1 MTLLNLS
8 FTTVRSVR
16 TVVLLLA
23 ASMLVAC
30 ASPAVK
36 PNIDQNAA
44 NLNAQH
50 LKSLA
55 EIAGF
60 SIQGRIG
67 IQTNPKGFSGS
78 LIWQH
83 SANADD
89 IALYSPL
96 GSQVASINS
105 TATQITLLDS
115 SGKSYSAADAETL
128 TQDVL
133 GWRLPLKGLSDWA
146 LGRPRSAPIQHS
158 AWNAQGQLTHLEQDG
173 WNIEY
178 DNYQQQGA
186 YALPSKIYL
195 KSQQL
200 NIKLLVEKWNQ
211 PQQ

>member
-1 MTLLNLS
+1 MAYLKISLP
-8 FTTVRSVR
+8 TVRTLR
-16 TVVLLLA
+16 TVLFLLTTSLLA
-23 ASMLVAC
+23 AC

-36 PNIDQNAA
+36 PNISQDAA
-44 NLNAQH
+44 KLNVQH

-55 EIAGF
+55 DIAGF

-78 LIWQH
+78 LIWLH
-83 SANADD
+83 GESADD
-89 IALYSPL
+89 IALFSPL
-96 GSQVASINS
+96 GSQVASIKS
-105 TATQITLLDS
+105 TATQITLLDG
-115 SGKSYSAADAETL
+115 SGKSYHAADAETL

-146 LGRPRSAPIQHS
+146 LGRPRPAPIQSS
-158 AWNAQGQLTHLEQDG
+158 AWNAQGLLTHLEQDG

-186 YALPSKIYL
+186 HMLPGKIYL

>member
-1 MTLLNLS
+1 MALLKKPLH
-8 FTTVRSVR
+8 TVRMMR
-16 TVVLLLA
+16 TVLLLMST
-23 ASMLVAC
+23 SMLFAC

-36 PNIDQNAA
+36 PQISEDATNV
-44 NLNAQH
+44 NAQH
-50 LKSLA
+50 LKSLSG
-55 EIAGF
+55 ITNF

-83 SANADD
+83 RPSADD
-89 IALYSPL
+89 IDLFSPL
-96 GSQVASINS
+96 GSQVASIKS

-115 SGKSYSAADAETL
+115 SGKSYHAADAETL

-146 LGRPRSAPIQHS
+146 LGRPRLAPIKHS

-173 WNIEY
+173 WKIEY
-178 DNYQQQGA
+178 ENYQQQGNHS
-186 YALPSKIYL
+186 LPGKIYL
-195 KSQQL
+195 KSEQL

-211 PQQ
+211 AQ